1 MKKLP
6 KRECL
11 MPITRYRTSAGHPRD
26 AEKLGGDK
34 SVEET
39 LAYWLKRGHDT
50 DENVNSAYGVYDVLL
65 SSEEIQNARVI
76 KMPETNQN
84 KDKPLIT

>member
-1 MKKLP
+1 
-6 KRECL
+6 
-11 MPITRYRTSAGHPRD
+11 MPITRIELPQDILDD

-50 DENVNSAYGVYDVLL
+50 DKNVNSAYEAYDVLL

-76 KMPETNQN
+76 KMPEHRH
-84 KDKPLIT
+84 KKAA

>member
-1 MKKLP
+1 
-6 KRECL
+6 
-11 MPITRYRTSAGHPRD
+11 MPITRIELPQDILDD

-50 DENVNSAYGVYDVLL
+50 DENVNSAYEAYDVLL
-65 SSEEIQNARVI
+65 SSEEIRNSRVI
-76 KMPETNQN
+76 KMPEHRL
-84 KDKPLIT
+84 KKAA